1 MLVPLLLCLPSHLS
15 SLFLLVFSLFFFR
28 LCAFPTIVF
37 FQPHKGLAAP
47 TAARPA
53 DYQLPPLK
61 DPPPPHTLVHEMHAK
76 CVVTTRRGAESIS
89 AVPRGAPIEG
99 KAWGQGGDN
108 KQNKTHK
115 HEDNRP
121 RNSAPIAPSPKHM
134 PSARH
139 LRSRPLSLGGY
150 HAPTK
155 GDRRY
160 DLHDLWQRGEVSE
173 FRYHV

>member
-1 MLVPLLLCLPSHLS
+1 MFTFASLLSFSARLLSFLFPSLRLPHNRLLPASQGPCGSHGRKTGRLS
-15 SLFLLVFSLFFFR
+15 
-28 LCAFPTIVF
+28 
-37 FQPHKGLAAP
+37 AATP
-47 TAARPA
+47 EGPV
-53 DYQLPPLK
+53 
-61 DPPPPHTLVHEMHAK
+61 PPPHTHTLVHEMHAK

-121 RNSAPIAPSPKHM
+121 RNWAPIAPSPKHM

>member
-1 MLVPLLLCLPSHLS
+1 MLDPLLLCLPSHLS

-61 DPPPPHTLVHEMHAK
+61 DPPTHTLVHEMHAK
-76 CVVTTRRGAESIS
+76 CVVTTRRGAEIK
-89 AVPRGAPIEG
+89 G

-121 RNSAPIAPSPKHM
+121 RNWAPIAPSPKHM

-160 DLHDLWQRGEVSE
+160 DLHDLWQHGEVSE
-173 FRYHV
+173 IRYHF

>member
-1 MLVPLLLCLPSHLS
+1 MLDPLLLCLPSHLS

-61 DPPPPHTLVHEMHAK
+61 DPPTNTLVHEMHAK
-76 CVVTTRRGAESIS
+76 CVVTTRRGAE
-89 AVPRGAPIEG
+89 IEG

-121 RNSAPIAPSPKHM
+121 RNWAPIAPSPKHM

-160 DLHDLWQRGEVSE
+160 DLHDLWQHGEVSE